1 MQTIDR
7 ERDRKSLQ
15 DLAKMAQGMTPPP
28 SAASFGQPVPS
39 VRSVTSLPNEKKDD
53 SGIVDLAAA
62 SAADPNAAMRAQQT
76 PLAAHSLYDDPV
88 PPPPP
93 VSQPYTRASV
103 PPVSGPHIPAA
114 YAYQQPA
121 PSVPPPSVHPSAPP
135 PAYASVAPLGPQ
147 LSSPPKKKSGGVVFA
162 LGSLLAI
169 SAAAA
174 GGFLYIR
181 SHKPAAPVAAP
192 VAAPAVVADNGA
204 QAPAPNGAHAAES
217 KPAENTMDP
226 NALPSV
232 SSPAKSSG
240 GAHAVAAKPHAK
252 AVKSEGLEEA
262 VAAAPVKSAAK
273 AEKAEKVE
281 KTEAAAPA
289 GPPGDLGA
297 AMAAAVPAKADEPK
311 PAAAAGGSASMGN
324 VPQKPSQGAVTGAI
338 GAVLPAARGCLGPDD
353 PISRASVVFNSDG
366 SVYSVTV
373 SGGAAGKPAE
383 SCIKDA
389 LKKAKL
395 TPFAETSYTANITI
409 RHQ

>member
-28 SAASFGQPVPS
+28 SAASFGPVPS
-39 VRSVTSLPNEKKDD
+39 SRSVTSLPSDSKKDD

-62 SAADPNAAMRAQQT
+62 SAADPHAAARAQQT
-76 PLAAHSLYDDPV
+76 PLASQSLFDDHV

-93 VSQPYTRASV
+93 VNAPPASV

-121 PSVPPPSVHPSAPP
+121 PSVPPPPVYTPSAPP
-135 PAYASVAPLGPQ
+135 PAYASVHPIGPQ
-147 LSSPPKKKSGGVVFA
+147 LSPQKKKSGGGVVFA
-162 LGSLLAI
+162 IGSLLAI

-174 GGFLYIR
+174 GGFLYIN
-181 SHKPAAPVAAP
+181 SHKPAPAASTPVTQ
-192 VAAPAVVADNGA
+192 PAVVADNA
-204 QAPAPNGAHAAES
+204 QPAEPAAPGEEA
-217 KPAENTMDP
+217 KPSENTMDP

-240 GAHAVAAKPHAK
+240 GSHVVASKSTHAK
-252 AVKSEGLEEA
+252 APKAEA
-262 VAAAPVKSAAK
+262 DEPVAK
-273 AEKAEKVE
+273 AEKPAVKAAAEKA
-281 KTEAAAPA
+281 EAKAEPPAPS

-297 AMAAAVPAKADEPK
+297 AMAAAVPAKEEVK

-338 GAVLPAARGCLGPDD
+338 GAVLPAARACLGPDD

-383 SCIKDA
+383 PCIKDS